1 MEIAM
6 DIFDNC
12 QVGPDDPDSHYED
25 DPADEP
31 VGSCDECG
39 TNLYPE
45 DDEELCD
52 QCLWRLEGGQ

>member
-1 MEIAM
+1 MTDEIG
-6 DIFDNC
+6 N
-12 QVGPDDPDSHYED
+12 PDDADSHYDD

-52 QCLWRLEGGQ
+52 QCLWRMEGGQ